1 MTPRPDTLY
10 HASQMGDWYH
20 EMRQDPVWGATRF
33 KLLATVLFDHF
44 QTNKVPVP
52 IEDYD
57 WVEWLPYV
65 REEPDRLPLL
75 PVSQFGN
82 YGYPQRVP
90 GLLSPG
96 KRIAL
101 LNRSDFSGYVSGVS
115 IYSVSPDIPPQF
127 PSREL
132 SKHLVPVVEFRSF
145 PR

>member
-1 MTPRPDTLY
+1 
-10 HASQMGDWYH
+10 MGDWYH
-20 EMRQDPVWGATRF
+20 QMRQDPVWGATRF

>member
-1 MTPRPDTLY
+1 MTPRSDTLSQ
-10 HASQMGDWYH
+10 ASQMGDWFH
-20 EMRQDPVWGATRF
+20 QMRQDPVWGATRF

-44 QTNKVPVP
+44 QADKNSLP

-75 PVSQFGN
+75 TKSQFGG
-82 YGYPQRVP
+82 YGNPQRVP

-101 LNRSDFSGYVSGVS
+101 LIRSDFSGFVSGVS

-127 PSREL
+127 PPREL
-132 SKHLVPVVEFRSF
+132 SKHLVPLVEFRSF
-145 PR
+145 SR

>member
-1 MTPRPDTLY
+1 MTPRYNT
-10 HASQMGDWYH
+10 HFH
-20 EMRQDPVWGATRF
+20 EPETVGWLHKMRQDPVWGATRF
-33 KLLATVLFDHF
+33 KLLASTLFEHF
-44 QTNKVPVP
+44 QADKVPLP

-65 REEPDRLPLL
+65 WEEPDRLPLL
-75 PVSQFGN
+75 PLSQFGH
-82 YGYPQRVP
+82 YGNPQRVP

-101 LNRSDFSGYVSGVS
+101 LNRNDFSGYVSGVS

-132 SKHLVPVVEFRSF
+132 SNHLVPIVEFRSF